1 MAYSPLGTPYDQ
13 RSYERSW
20 SSLGS
25 TGTVHRRR
33 SRQLSVGSLASAAS
47 LYNTP
52 WRSASNHGT
61 PLRSTSY
68 SDLEKGTTPAAPS
81 PPIIASNISRS
92 LSVPPAVP
100 QLVTTTTTPLPSPV
114 ESDPLLAT
122 PAKRTEYSA
131 LDLVDEERA
140 DWDEEDHA
148 LLESETYDSSA
159 PHLEPPVN
167 FDCVET
173 SSSSLHQPFSRWMN
187 TLRMKKASYKRHIR
201 PKLDALMI
209 PQASQSVVTSPDP
222 SIRGHRKS
230 GSWASSVNFITA
242 VKSATMTVAS
252 ASIAPLSRSASKR
265 SSHPRLYRGSSG
277 LFDSEPRFSTESGRP
292 SLSLIIDDAARQR
305 AKKRREKIEEL
316 IKTEESYLSDL
327 KALSNAYFT
336 FLPPTSP
343 FPSVQVRASARSNIT
358 NMLQLHTE
366 LLEDLHRVVPFS
378 EHDQTITDDSTPK
391 RKPLH
396 VRWHSEDSIPVRR
409 PPLGTSHTGWSNRYS
424 LDSHRAP
431 SQEPLPLTC
440 TPATAAD
447 IGRIFA
453 KNVSVYNH
461 LQGTIKRFALYEE
474 YSARCESMHD
484 DIDFTQRTSFSVW
497 DYDKA
502 IETLSA
508 SVNPI
513 KSREANRRK
522 ALSIKDLLIKPIQRI
537 TRYELLFKDLC
548 RLTPSCDDPN
558 SHAVLDDVLYRLGET
573 CRNVDESRD
582 NPDKLRLMENSW
594 ILQDRLCFSDKLPR
608 ELLFQRLGRLSLCGT
623 LYVAYRNK
631 TKFNG
636 CYMICVLY
644 ESCLL
649 LALADRNSSKYKV
662 VVGTSLASTSIEESD
677 NGKGLQC
684 HTAPF
689 TWKVVFESGGKMYE
703 LILGA
708 CSEAEESVWRDRL
721 AGRIAVE
728 AQHVAEGHI
737 VPIDLQSPLTR
748 ELRSIGKAYGKARGF
763 VRRLSIQRTAT
774 LGPMI
779 DSNQVII
786 MHTSAPKDD
795 MTNASTSSLPGRSKS
810 LPTTSGVPILAPM
823 RAERIKVETA
833 MYDVWTKDSIPYPG
847 MGSRRTENIF
857 KDTAN
862 DLLRKLSMASI
873 ASNFSRRSMSYTSI
887 RNSHAPT
894 EKLVKAK
901 PIQRP
906 DAVKPKRPPLVNFQ
920 NAPDAFLPEDFEL
933 QGPDSKRSRRL
944 GLRTLTMTDRPRS
957 PFFFSENK
965 APELKR
971 AKSTTQARAPT
982 DGEVK
987 AETVDESGR
996 KDSLQ
1001 VLQSKAGNTVA
1012 GAARNEAK
1020 VVETDATR
1028 KKRPRLLRY
1037 LTSKS
1042 RVGDERVG

>member
-1 MAYSPLGTPYDQ
+1 MAYVLSLMPQSPLGAPYDQ

-25 TGTVHRRR
+25 TGIVHHRR

-47 LYNTP
+47 LCGP
-52 WRSASNHGT
+52 SWRSPSNHDT

-68 SDLEKGTTPAAPS
+68 SDIENGTYPAALHRPTTS
-81 PPIIASNISRS
+81 SNISRPV
-92 LSVPPAVP
+92 SVPPAVP
-100 QLVTTTTTPLPSPV
+100 QLVPLITPLPSPV
-114 ESDPLLAT
+114 ESEPFLVT
-122 PAKRTEYSA
+122 PALKNEQSA
-131 LDLVDEERA
+131 LDLVDEERG
-140 DWDEEDHA
+140 DWEEDNA
-148 LLESETYDSSA
+148 LLGSDIYDSSA
-159 PHLEPPVN
+159 PNIEPPVAGHGAEA
-167 FDCVET
+167 CSL
-173 SSSSLHQPFSRWMN
+173 SSQPPFARWMN
-187 TLRMKKASYKRHIR
+187 TLRQKKASYKGRVR
-201 PKLDALMI
+201 PKLDALFLH
-209 PQASQSVVTSPDP
+209 PTNHSVVTSPEP
-222 SIRGHRKS
+222 SIKGHRKS
-230 GSWASSVNFITA
+230 GSWASSANFVTA

-265 SSHPRLYRGSSG
+265 SGHPRLHRGSSG
-277 LFDSEPRFSTESGRP
+277 LFESEPRFSTDSGRP
-292 SLSLIIDDAARQR
+292 SLSLVIDDAARQR

-327 KALSNAYFT
+327 KALSSAYFT

-343 FPSVQVRASARSNIT
+343 FPGTQTRASARSNIT

-366 LLEDLHRVVPFS
+366 ILEDLHHVIPFS
-378 EHDQTITDDSTPK
+378 EHDQAMTETSTPK
-391 RKPLH
+391 RKPYH

-409 PPLGTSHTGWSNRYS
+409 PPLGIGHSGWSNRYS
-424 LDSHRAP
+424 LDSHRSP
-431 SQEPLPLTC
+431 SQEPLSLTC
-440 TPATAAD
+440 TPTTAAD
-447 IGRIFA
+447 VGRIFA
-453 KNVSVYNH
+453 KN
-461 LQGTIKRFALYEE
+461 IKRFALYEE

-484 DIDFTQRTSFSVW
+484 DIDFTQRSSFSVW

-508 SVNPI
+508 SVNPV

-548 RLTPSCDDPN
+548 RVTPSCDDPT

-573 CRNVDESRD
+573 CRNVDDAKD
-582 NPDKLRLMENSW
+582 NPDKLRLMENSRL
-594 ILQDRLCFSDKLPR
+594 LQDRLCFSDKIPS

-623 LYVAYRNK
+623 LYIAYRNK
-631 TKFNG
+631 TTFQG
-636 CYMICVLY
+636 CYMICILY

-649 LALADRNSSKYKV
+649 LALPDRSSSKYKV

-689 TWKVVFESGGKMYE
+689 TWKVVFESAGRMYE
-703 LILGA
+703 LIMGA
-708 CSEAEESVWRDRL
+708 CSDVEESVWRDRL

-728 AQHVAEGHI
+728 AQHVAEGHSA
-737 VPIDLQSPLTR
+737 PINLQSPFTR
-748 ELRSIGKAYGKARGF
+748 EIRSFGKAYSKARGF
-763 VRRLSIQRTAT
+763 VRRLSVQRTAT
-774 LGPMI
+774 LGPMT
-779 DSNQVII
+779 DCNQVII

-795 MTNASTSSLPGRSKS
+795 LNNASTSSLPGRSKS

-823 RAERIKVETA
+823 RAERIKVEA
-833 MYDVWTKDSIPYPG
+833 GMFDVWTKDSIPYPG

-857 KDTAN
+857 KDTAS

-873 ASNFSRRSMSYTSI
+873 ASNFSRRSMSYTSVHQ
-887 RNSHAPT
+887 SHQAP

-901 PIQRP
+901 PVPRP
-906 DAVKPKRPPLVNFQ
+906 DTLKPKRPPLVNFH

-933 QGPDSKRSRRL
+933 QGPEMKRSRRL

-957 PFFFSENK
+957 PFFFTENK
-965 APELKR
+965 VPEIKR
-971 AKSTTQARAPT
+971 AKSTTQARAST
-982 DGEVK
+982 ETEVK

-1001 VLQSKAGNTVA
+1001 PLQSNVGNTSVNEGKGETKVA
-1012 GAARNEAK
+1012 ESD
-1020 VVETDATR
+1020 VMR

-1042 RVGDERVG
+1042 RSGDE